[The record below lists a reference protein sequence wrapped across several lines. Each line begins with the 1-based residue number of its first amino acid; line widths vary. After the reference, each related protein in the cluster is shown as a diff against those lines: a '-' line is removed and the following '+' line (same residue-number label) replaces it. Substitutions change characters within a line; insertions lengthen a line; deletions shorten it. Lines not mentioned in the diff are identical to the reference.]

1 MYTKLKERIKKH
13 EGYKLEPYQ
22 LSYKTKDGKK
32 VKEDFLTGG
41 YGHKLGKDEV
51 APTTK
56 EGWDEIFEK
65 DFAEALKQAEHFID
79 KDKIK
84 FEAFTIII
92 EMAYQMGSR
101 VHNFKK
107 LKKALEE
114 NNYVEAAD
122 QMMDSLWYKQT
133 PSRAS
138 WMSLLMRD
146 L

>member
-1 MYTKLKERIKKH
+1 MYEELKDRIKKH
-13 EGYKLEPYQ
+13 EGFKLEPYQ

-41 YGHKLGKDEV
+41 YGHKLGKNEV

-65 DFAEALKQAEHFID
+65 DFAEALNQANHFID

-114 NNYVEAAD
+114 NDYVEAAD
-122 QMMDSLWYKQT
+122 QMIDSMWYKLT
-133 PSRAS
+133 PRRAS